1 MNIKT
6 KFDIGDI
13 IKFDHVTTYSGKKK
27 EEREVRVGI
36 IEKII
41 YSGNGISYLMEQTQQ
56 GWVEEKDIAAVL
68 IERD

>member
-1 MNIKT
+1 MIIDT

-13 IKFDHVTTYSGKKK
+13 VKFDHITTYSGKKK

-41 YSGNGISYLMEQTQQ
+41 YSLTGISYLMEQTQQ
-56 GWVEEKDIAAVL
+56 GWVNEKDITCTLTEV
-68 IERD
+68 E